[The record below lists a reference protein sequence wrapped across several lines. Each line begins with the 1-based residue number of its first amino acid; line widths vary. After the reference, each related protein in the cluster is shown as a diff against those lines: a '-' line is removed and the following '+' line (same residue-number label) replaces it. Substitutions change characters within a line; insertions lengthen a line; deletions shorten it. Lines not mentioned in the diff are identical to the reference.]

1 MLKVIVWKGR
11 RGSGLSVP
19 DLKAVGCLC
28 GATLAPRTGAVVESW
43 PLVVVNGFSHDI
55 QFLTWKASN
64 PSRKYQTSNWN
75 RFGKMAADGTCSR
88 PCSSN
93 GGRTRTEFWSLVQR
107 RLQWINGFICSIPYS
122 QECSWISLLVL
133 LYFLQTENEE
143 FWTRVPGGRG
153 GCSGLF
159 VQ

>member
-28 GATLAPRTGAVVESW
+28 GATLAPRTGAIVESW

-64 PSRKYQTSNWN
+64 PNRKSNLRLEQVWE
-75 RFGKMAADGTCSR
+75 MAADGTCSR

-107 RLQWINGFICSIPYS
+107 RLQWINGLICSIPYS

-143 FWTRVPGGRG
+143 FWTWVPAGWG